1 MRSLALI
8 ALLLTPPAAWAQGTA
23 ADYERAAKLRDRF
36 AGKLLR
42 DPANVTWSPD
52 GNQLRY
58 EVDAGKGKKEFVVAN
73 AADGVKIVLSPEAFA
88 KLPKPSDAVRPT
100 AKAARPPRRGT
111 SPDGKWRVT
120 VAEHNLTLTE
130 VASKAETALTKD
142 GTPADGYTADVF
154 WSPDSKAFVA
164 YRRTPGG
171 DRRVTLV
178 ESSPKDQLQP
188 KTSTYFYLK
197 PGDDIPQAKPVLF
210 NVATKTAVELTGD
223 VTLFDN
229 PWDLSYE
236 HWSPDSKGFTVL
248 VNPRGHQSMRLL
260 RIDAATGQVTAV
272 IHEACKTF
280 FDYSNKL
287 FLHYLDATN
296 ELLWMSERSGWNH
309 LYLLDATTGRV
320 KNALTSGEWN
330 VRGVEGVDAEKRRIR
345 FRTVGYHKG
354 EDPYHVHHARVD
366 FDGGHFTRL
375 TEGDGTHTLT
385 PSPDRRYLLD
395 RSSRVDSAPVTQ
407 LRTADGKLVATL
419 ETADLSEL
427 TAVGWIAPERFCAK
441 GRDGTTDIYGVIH
454 RPTNFDPAKKYRV
467 IESIYAGPH
476 DHFVP
481 KSFQPVRGHTQALA
495 ELGFVVVQLDGMGTN
510 WRGKVFH
517 DVCYKNLGD
526 AGLPDRVAWIRSAA
540 ARYPHLDVAKGVG
553 IYGGS
558 AGGQSALRALLT
570 HGDFYTVAVAD
581 CGCHDN
587 RVDKIWWNE
596 LWMGWPVGPH
606 YAEQSNVTQAKRLT
620 GKLLLIVGELDRNV
634 DPSSTMQVANALV
647 KADKDFDLLVIP
659 GAGHGSAETAY
670 GSRRR
675 ADFFVRHLAGVEPR
689 R

>member
-1 MRSLALI
+1 MRSLALFV
-8 ALLLTPPAAWAQGTA
+8 LLLTPPAALAQGTA
-23 ADYERAAKLRDRF
+23 ADYARAAKLRDRF

-42 DPANVTWSPD
+42 DPVNVTWSAD
-52 GNQLRY
+52 GDQLSY
-58 EVDAGKGKKEFVVAN
+58 EVAVGAGKREYVAVN
-73 AADGVKIVLSPEAFA
+73 AADGVKTAISLEAFN
-88 KLPKPSDAVRPT
+88 KLAKPSNAVRPT
-100 AKAARPPRRGT
+100 GREPRPPRRGT
-111 SPDGKWRVT
+111 SPDGKWRVAA
-120 VAEHNLTLTE
+120 VGHNLTLTE
-130 VASKAETALTKD
+130 VALEAAAVLTKD
-142 GTPADGYTADVF
+142 GTAADAYDAGVF
-154 WSPDSKAFVA
+154 WSPDSAAFVA

-178 ESSPKDQLQP
+178 ESSPRDQLQP

-197 PGDDIPQAKPVLF
+197 PGDDIPQARPVLF
-210 NVATKTAVELTGD
+210 DVATKSAVKLTGD
-223 VTLFDN
+223 TALFDN

-248 VNPRGHQSMRLL
+248 VNPRGHQSMLLL
-260 RIDAATGQVTAV
+260 RIDAATGRVTAV
-272 IHEACKTF
+272 VHEVCATF
-280 FDYSNKL
+280 FDYSNKVY
-287 FLHYLDATN
+287 LHYLDATN

-320 KNALTSGEWN
+320 KNAVTSGAWN
-330 VRGVEGVDAEKRRIR
+330 VRAVEGVDAEKRRVR
-345 FRTVGYHKG
+345 FRTVGLVPS
-354 EDPYHVHHARVD
+354 EDPYYVHSARAD
-366 FDGGHFTRL
+366 FDGGRFTRL
-375 TEGDGTHTLT
+375 TEGDATHTLT
-385 PSPDRRYLLD
+385 WSPDGRFALD
-395 RSSRVDSAPVTQ
+395 RSSRVDDAPVTQ

-419 ETADLSEL
+419 ERADATLL
-427 TAVGWIAPERFCAK
+427 RWAGWQAPERFCAK

-454 RPTNFDPAKKYRV
+454 RPTNFDPAKRYRV

-481 KSFQPVRGHTQALA
+481 KSFQPARGHTQALA
-495 ELGFVVVQLDGMGTN
+495 ELGFVVVQIDGMGTN
-510 WRGKVFH
+510 WRSKAFH

-526 AGLPDRVAWIRSAA
+526 AGLPDRVAWIQAAA
-540 ARYPHLDVAKGVG
+540 ARYPHLDIAHGVG

-606 YAEQSNVTQAKRLT
+606 YAEQSNVTQAQRLT

-634 DPSSTMQVANALV
+634 DPSSTMQVANALI

-659 GAGHGSAETAY
+659 GAGHGSAETPY

-675 ADFFVRHLAGVEPR
+675 ADFFVRHLAGVVPR

>member
-1 MRSLALI
+1 MRSLALLV
-8 ALLLTPPAAWAQGTA
+8 LLLTTPAALAQGAA

-42 DPANVTWSPD
+42 DPANVTWSAD
-52 GNQLRY
+52 GSQVRY
-58 EVDAGKGKKEFVVAN
+58 EVAVGAGRKEYVAVN
-73 AADGVKIVLSPEAFA
+73 TADGVKTALSLEEFN
-88 KLPKPSDAVRPT
+88 KLPKPSGAVRPT
-100 AKAARPPRRGT
+100 GKAPRPARRGT

-120 VAEHNLTLTE
+120 VADHNLTLTE
-130 VASKAETALTKD
+130 VASKFAGALTKD
-142 GTPADGYTADVF
+142 GTAADAYTADVF
-154 WSPDSKAFVA
+154 WSPDSEAFVA
-164 YRRTPGG
+164 YRSTPGG

-178 ESSPKDQLQP
+178 ESSPKDGVQP

-197 PGDDIPQAKPVLF
+197 PGDDIPQARPYLF
-210 NVATKTAVELTGD
+210 DVATKSAVKLTGD
-223 VTLFDN
+223 VALFDN

-236 HWSPDSKGFTVL
+236 HWSPDSKGFSVL

-260 RIDAATGQVTAV
+260 RIDAKTGNVTAV
-272 IHEACKTF
+272 VHEVCPTF

-296 ELLWMSERSGWNH
+296 ELLWMSERGGWNH
-309 LYLLDATTGRV
+309 LYLIDATTGRV
-320 KNALTSGEWN
+320 KNAVTAGAWN
-330 VRGVEGVDAEKRRIR
+330 VRGVEGVDVEKRQVR
-345 FRTVGYHKG
+345 FRAVGLVPT
-354 EDPYHVHHARVD
+354 EDPYHVHSARAD

-375 TEGDGTHTLT
+375 TDCDGTHTLT
-385 PSPDRRYLLD
+385 PSPDGRFALD
-395 RSSRVDSAPVTQ
+395 RFSRVDAAPVTQ

-419 ETADLSEL
+419 ECADATLL
-427 TAVGWIAPERFCAK
+427 KWAGWRPPERFVAR
-441 GRDGTTDIYGVIH
+441 GRDGTTDIHGVIH
-454 RPTNFDPAKKYRV
+454 RPTNFDPAKRYRV
-467 IESIYAGPH
+467 IESIYAGPQ

-481 KSFQPVRGHTQALA
+481 KSFQPVRGSPQALA
-495 ELGFVVVQLDGMGTN
+495 ELGFVVVQIDGMGTN
-510 WRGKVFH
+510 WRSKAFH
-517 DVCYKNLGD
+517 DVCHKNLGD
-526 AGLPDRVAWIRSAA
+526 AGLPDRVAWVKAA
-540 ARYPHLDVAKGVG
+540 AAKYPQLDIAKGVG

-570 HGDFYTVAVAD
+570 HGDFYTVGVAD

-596 LWMGWPVGPH
+596 MWMGWPVGPH
-606 YAEQSNVTQAKRLT
+606 YAEQSNVTQARRLT

-647 KADKDFDLLVIP
+647 RADKDFDLLVIP